1 MNMSKRFSLA
11 AFTLIISG
19 LLGGCGLTTLTELKW
34 DTEWILP
41 IASSESGLDNLIQDT
56 TLATNSEGLFAL
68 VFRDT
73 LASIKLTD
81 LVNFPGFDLGF
92 TVRLDSISLNPDTIT
107 QQITLEEVADQL
119 IDDGNIIG
127 QLIKNSDSSSLP
139 LVPGVPGLSSGEIPI
154 DASGFFEFAKIDSGF
169 LDLTINNN
177 WPLSLENVVLEI
189 RNATLT
195 GPPLVRDTFPL
206 IPAGTSR
213 MGSYDLAGAEIE
225 SQLVGELVNLDIKD
239 STNVYIEI
247 AKAIEVVI
255 VARDLRAEEANAV
268 FPAQTIFE
276 QEESRFYTFGEGNSA
291 VRITDL
297 EIKSGQI
304 TANSTTTIEDSLLTL
319 YRIDNA
325 VNSMGQQPEVSLKIL
340 PAPAGGVR
348 NQTSVQDLGGFSI
361 DMTNGGTSYSQLQDY
376 FRADLLFSGKLVNI
390 DKEDSLLVQ
399 FAVAELIPTYAAGY
413 FGSDSYQF
421 EGDIIVNW
429 RDGLNLGRIK
439 FSDPKATLILANG
452 LGIDGNMEIVDL
464 TATNSR
470 TNESARLTTGAL
482 LAGPLTL
489 ERPQLPDTFGIAE
502 TQLEFRKDESNIVE
516 VLEKEVDE
524 LHYDLRLQTN
534 PDQNPLNF
542 DDFASDQSAI
552 TAIVD
557 LEVPLDG
564 VLETLLLEDTVQ
576 LTPTSTEDIP
586 AESGTIRLV
595 LDNDYP
601 LVGVASAEIEDA
613 NGAVIYVL
621 ADAFRIEGAIP
632 NAAGRTDNPARS
644 VLDLEITKTQL
655 EEILETGARVVYRYQ
670 LDTRPANRD
679 VKFYSDYKITTKIT
693 VQFPFQ
699 VND

>member
-1 MNMSKRFSLA
+1 MSKRFSLA

-276 QEESRFYTFGEGNSA
+276 QAESRFYTFGEGNSA

>member
-1 MNMSKRFSLA
+1 MSKRFSLA

-276 QEESRFYTFGEGNSA
+276 QAESRFYTFGEGNSA

-621 ADAFRIEGAIP
+621 ANAFRIEGAIP

>member
-11 AFTLIISG
+11 AFTLIFSG

-34 DTEWILP
+34 DTEWVLP
-41 IASSESGLDNLIQDT
+41 LASSESGLDNLIQDT

-81 LVNFPGFDLGF
+81 LVSFPGFDLGF
-92 TVRLDSISLNPDTIT
+92 TVRLDSISLDPDTIT
-107 QQITLEEVADQL
+107 QEITLEEVADQL

-127 QLIKNSDSSSLP
+127 QLIKNADSSSLP

-189 RNATLT
+189 RNATLP

-213 MGSYDLAGAEIE
+213 MGSYDLSGTEIE

-255 VARDLRAEEANAV
+255 VARDLRAEEANAI

-276 QEESRFYTFGEGNSA
+276 QAESRFYTFGEGNSA

-297 EIKSGQI
+297 DIKSGQI
-304 TANSTTTIEDSLLTL
+304 TANSITTIEDSLLTL

-325 VNSMGQQPEVSLKIL
+325 VNDLGQQPEVSLKIL
-340 PAPAGGVR
+340 PAPSGGVR
-348 NQTSVQDLGGFSI
+348 SQTSVQDLGGFSI

-376 FRADLLFSGKLVNI
+376 FRADLLYSGKLVNI
-390 DKEDSLLVQ
+390 DQEDSLLVK
-399 FAVAELIPTYAAGY
+399 FTVADLIPTYAAGY
-413 FGSDSYQF
+413 FGTDSYQF

-429 RDGLNLGRIK
+429 RDGLNLGRIR
-439 FSDPKATLILANG
+439 FADPKATLILANG

-482 LAGPLTL
+482 LAGPIAL

-502 TQLEFRKDESNIVE
+502 TLLEFRKDESNIVE
-516 VLEKEVDE
+516 ILEKEVDE
-524 LHYDLRLQTN
+524 LHYDFRLQTN

-542 DDFASDQSAI
+542 DDFASDQSEI

-557 LEVPLDG
+557 LEIPLDG
-564 VLETLLLEDTVQ
+564 VVETLILEDTVQ
-576 LTPTSTEDIP
+576 LSPTSTEDIP

-613 NGAVIYVL
+613 NGEVIYVL

-655 EEILETGARVVYRYQ
+655 ETILETGARVVYRYQ

-699 VND
+699 VNG